1 MFPSS
6 GKRRARPHFT
16 LKRDLES
23 HLCEPSF
30 AAPVHSGTG
39 KTWAAKQLCY
49 CTAAALLEDNAP
61 NKVPILISAQA
72 LARMMRGAGAASS
85 DTTGNLF
92 HMYINSLR
100 GSRKGAREMLLD
112 AYNKRNV
119 VLILDGLVSDSAS
132 Y

>member
-1 MFPSS
+1 MLRPS
-6 GKRRARPHFT
+6 T
-16 LKRDLES
+16 T
-23 HLCEPSF
+23 
-30 AAPVHSGTG
+30 GTG

-72 LARMMRGAGAASS
+72 LARMMRGAGAAS
-85 DTTGNLF
+85 TGTDNLF

-119 VLILDGLVSDSAS
+119 VLILDGLVSKSAS